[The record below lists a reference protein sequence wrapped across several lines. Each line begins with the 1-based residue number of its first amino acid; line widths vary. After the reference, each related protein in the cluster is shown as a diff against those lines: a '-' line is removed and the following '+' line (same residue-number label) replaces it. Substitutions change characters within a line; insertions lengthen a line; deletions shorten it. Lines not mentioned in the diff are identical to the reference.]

1 MDLDGFKKINDT
13 LGHFAGDLVL
23 VEIAKRSQAALREYD
38 TISRFGGDE
47 FVILL
52 PEIQRK
58 EEIDVIANRLLEYS
72 RAPIPF
78 HGKLIQPSLS
88 LGIAVY
94 PNDGIDR
101 ETLLRKADLALY
113 VAKAMGKNRLSFAED
128 WKD

>member
-1 MDLDGFKKINDT
+1 
-13 LGHFAGDLVL
+13 
-23 VEIAKRSQAALREYD
+23 
-38 TISRFGGDE
+38 
-47 FVILL
+47 
-52 PEIQRK
+52 
-58 EEIDVIANRLLEYS
+58 
-72 RAPIPF
+72 
-78 HGKLIQPSLS
+78 